1 MPRSWL
7 TTTCLGR
14 VAAGLAALVLAA
26 CAPEKPSFKSVDV
39 TGAEFGRELA
49 LTDHTGK
56 VRTLADFKGKVVAVF
71 FGFTR
76 CPDVCPT
83 TLAEMKLVKER
94 LGTDGDKLQ
103 VLFVTVDPER
113 DTPEL
118 LAKYVPAFD
127 PAFLGLRGDAEA
139 TAKTAKEFKVFYQKS
154 PGSSPDN
161 YSIDHTA
168 ATFIYDP
175 QGRLRLFAK
184 HGSGPDAL
192 TQDVKLLLAGR

>member
-1 MPRSWL
+1 LPRFSL

-14 VAAGLAALVLAA
+14 VAAGLVALLLAA

-56 VRTLADFKGKVVAVF
+56 ARTLADFKGKVVAVF

-94 LGTDGDKLQ
+94 LGADGDKLQ

-127 PAFLGLRGDAEA
+127 PTFLGLRGDAAE
-139 TAKTAKEFKVFYQKS
+139 TAKTAKEFKVFYQKA
-154 PGSSPDN
+154 PGTSPDN

-184 HGSGPDAL
+184 HSSGADAL
-192 TQDVKLLLAGR
+192 TQDIKLLLSGR

>member
-1 MPRSWL
+1 M
-7 TTTCLGR
+7 
-14 VAAGLAALVLAA
+14 LAA
-26 CAPEKPSFKSVDV
+26 CAPEKPSFKSIDV
-39 TGAEFGRELA
+39 SGAEFGRQLS

-56 VRTLADFKGKVVAVF
+56 PRTLADFKGKVVAVF

-83 TLAEMKLVKER
+83 TLAEMKAVKDK
-94 LGTDGDKLQ
+94 LGPDGDRLQ

-127 PAFLGLRGDAEA
+127 ASFLGLYGDADA
-139 TAKTAKEFKVFYQKS
+139 TAKAAKEFKVFYQKV

-184 HGSGPDAL
+184 HGMGADAL
-192 TQDVKLLLAGR
+192 AQDIRLLLAAG